1 MTNANS
7 NFGKPTAQEAR
18 EQLIALGGKITSTVL
33 EINGHCSSI
42 TMEDGAGGTAFR
54 VACLDYTLPR
64 EYRDAMEDLEFASAA
79 DAKAFLEVALDIYDD
94 SKALMLGRLGK
105 LAESARTLNAIPHHE
120 SESDKA

>member
-42 TMEDGAGGTAFR
+42 T
-54 VACLDYTLPR
+54 L
-64 EYRDAMEDLEFASAA
+64 
-79 DAKAFLEVALDIYDD
+79 KAVPPAP
-94 SKALMLGRLGK
+94 SSMVMLLQ
-105 LAESARTLNAIPHHE
+105 
-120 SESDKA
+120 